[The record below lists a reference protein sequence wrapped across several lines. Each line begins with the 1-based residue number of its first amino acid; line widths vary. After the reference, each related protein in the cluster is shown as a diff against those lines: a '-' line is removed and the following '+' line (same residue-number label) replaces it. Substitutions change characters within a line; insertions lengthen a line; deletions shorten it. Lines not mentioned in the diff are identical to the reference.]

1 MERSALGKE
10 SMNQDNPQLR
20 IAPSNLNVTCSSC
33 GALIRANAAAEAEQ
47 MCLICHARLLNDY
60 FHRIK
65 ELDGGDSLDSRRR
78 H

>member
-10 SMNQDNPQLR
+10 SMNPDNPQLG
-20 IAPSNLNVTCSSC
+20 ITPSSFNITCSWC

-60 FHRIK
+60 FHRTK

-78 H
+78 R

>member
-1 MERSALGKE
+1 
-10 SMNQDNPQLR
+10 MNQDNSQLG

-33 GALIRANAAAEAEQ
+33 GALIRANAAADAEQ

-60 FHRIK
+60 FRRIK
-65 ELDGGDSLDSRRR
+65 ELDGGDSLASRRR

>member
-1 MERSALGKE
+1 MNRENTQLG
-10 SMNQDNPQLR
+10 
-20 IAPSNLNVTCSSC
+20 IAPESSNVACSAC
-33 GALIRANAAAEAEQ
+33 GALIRANADANAEQ